1 MILENLVCI
10 LRTLNSSNQTLP
22 NMTETLH
29 LSKNSTGRG
38 SNAQAPSKNSALGWL
53 FLFSFCL
60 GSVLL
65 FQNTNLHLSFD
76 GNMAYPDFAENVFK
90 KNTSYFTE
98 SILVAVLAKVLGAS
112 VTIYAYKILCV
123 ILTVSILPVLSIAA
137 LAYFGKVSAAVVFVL
152 LLALIFPW
160 FRTANL
166 ADPDPVTIMLIM
178 LAMLQKKPHLTF
190 WAIFFAS
197 LSHISLVLMTVPT
210 IVVFIFATRFQS
222 WSQKLNFIKFVL
234 LALLCGKAFIHLWY
248 FIFDYQLY
256 GSRIGWVLERY
267 PDFFIERYQSSPAE
281 FWLTPT
287 LVFLITYGL
296 IGCYFLSLHRYSF
309 VLAMIL
315 SLMCAYLA
323 NFITIDGFRIVAVT
337 LSATCACIAKELV
350 SVCDVQIQTL
360 CDNTYK
366 KVSKLASH
374 FFIHWPDILAVTALM
389 FGWAS
394 GLKIASSHGLLL
406 NTLMPVSFYS
416 VQIDPKLILFTIAI
430 VFNVVVLLSPQL
442 RRTKFGKAAQVVF
455 LMPFV
460 LMSIQY
466 FRQMFFFNQ
475 PLSVVGQV
483 IVALVL
489 LSTMVLC
496 ARLSLTAPFFDGTEK
511 FIRRLFAT
519 SIN

>member
-1 MILENLVCI
+1 MILENLACI
-10 LRTLNSSNQTLP
+10 LRALNSSNQTLP
-22 NMTETLH
+22 NMTETLR
-29 LSKNSTGRG
+29 LSKNSTGRV
-38 SNAQAPSKNSALGWL
+38 SSAQGPSKNSTLGWL

-76 GNMAYPDFAENVFK
+76 GNMAYPDFAENVFN

-137 LAYFGKVSAAVVFVL
+137 LAYFGKVSTTVVFVL

-197 LSHISLVLMTVPT
+197 LSHISLVLMTAPT
-210 IVVFIFATRFQS
+210 IVVFIFASRFQS

-256 GSRIGWVLERY
+256 GSRIGWVLERW
-267 PDFFIERYQSSPAE
+267 PDFFIERYLSSPAG

-287 LVFLITYGL
+287 LFFLITYGL
-296 IGCYFLSLHRYSF
+296 IGCYFLSLRRYLF

-315 SLMCAYLA
+315 SLMCA
-323 NFITIDGFRIVAVT
+323 DGFRIVAVV
-337 LSATCACIAKELV
+337 LSAACACIAKELV
-350 SVCDVQIQTL
+350 SVYDVQTQKL
-360 CDNTYK
+360 CDTTYK
-366 KVSKLASH
+366 KVSKLASLV
-374 FFIHWPDILAVTALM
+374 IMHWPNILVVTTLM
-389 FGWAS
+389 FGWACS
-394 GLKIASSHGLLL
+394 LKLASTHGLLV
-406 NTLMPVSFYS
+406 NTLMPVSLHS

-430 VFNVVVLLSPQL
+430 VFNAVVLLSPQL
-442 RRTKFGKAAQVVF
+442 RRTKFGKVAQVVF

-466 FRQMFFFNQ
+466 CRQVFFFNQ
-475 PLSVVGQV
+475 PLPVVGQV
-483 IVALVL
+483 SVALVL
-489 LSTMVLC
+489 ISTMVLC
-496 ARLSLTAPFFDGTEK
+496 ARLSLISLFFDGIEK
-511 FIRRLFAT
+511 LLRRLFAT